1 LNMRIASSSIAFL
14 LLPLSVSAEHGFARV
29 SGAAVTRSTERDRA
43 STRGNIVVPDLRSSG
58 VSAGHW
64 QKPSGTPVADGTNV
78 VDQGPFRLH
87 ASEIPRGGEAYLTP
101 TVVAKVAIVLS
112 GMQGLM
118 LNVAPEKCNE
128 MYGLTANE
136 NTPFCVFMSRQVGTG
151 LLAFSVTSFL
161 LIMQQVSVYQA
172 VRICDLMFLYEYTRF
187 FLNDGLRTVGFASAV
202 PLSISTAFIAFS
214 FYAVTQSYATKFV
227 QLNCILWGLMGL
239 STILAPRATLA
250 SWSLQPPMNASGVEF
265 SRLFGYYLVA
275 CAIQQGALTLGAT
288 PLQAFG
294 AGMIV
299 FLLHHLDSLIV
310 QGDYKKFDK
319 RNARLFWV
327 AINSLVGITTLR

>member
-1 LNMRIASSSIAFL
+1 
-14 LLPLSVSAEHGFARV
+14 
-29 SGAAVTRSTERDRA
+29 VTRSTERDRA

-87 ASEIPRGGEAYLTP
+87 ASEIPR
-101 TVVAKVAIVLS
+101 